1 MKKTFREMKQHIL
14 TGISYFIPL
23 VVAAGLTMAI
33 GRLIAGQSVANL
45 GETGIGYWLYQ
56 TGNLGMQLMVPM
68 LCAYI
73 AFSVAGR
80 PALAP
85 GFIIGYVANNIKAGF
100 IGGMIGGLLVG
111 YLVVLIKKYIKLP
124 KSLEGIMPVIIIP
137 FLSTAI
143 SGLLMYGVLV
153 GPITWL
159 TNLLTTFLTSLSE
172 GSRFIYGAALGSMA
186 TFDFGGPVNK
196 VATAF
201 ANALYT
207 DGIRDA
213 KTVQIIASMIPPFG
227 IAISCLLT
235 PKKYTRN
242 EKETLK
248 SAVPMGCVMIT
259 EGVIPIA
266 ARDLVRVVASC
277 VAGSAVAGGL
287 SMMWGVS
294 SELLN
299 GGFIA
304 FPFFSDPMKG
314 LICLAIG
321 SVITGVVLSFLKR
334 PVTAEDEKEDDLG
347 HEVAEDELDEIS
359 FVNVE

>member
-45 GETGIGYWLYQ
+45 GESGIGYWLYQ

-137 FLSTAI
+137 FLSTAAA
-143 SGLLMYGVLV
+143 GLLMYGVLV

-159 TNLLTTFLTSLSE
+159 TNLLTTFLT
-172 GSRFIYGAALGSMA
+172 
-186 TFDFGGPVNK
+186 
-196 VATAF
+196 
-201 ANALYT
+201 
-207 DGIRDA
+207 
-213 KTVQIIASMIPPFG
+213 
-227 IAISCLLT
+227 
-235 PKKYTRN
+235 
-242 EKETLK
+242 
-248 SAVPMGCVMIT
+248 
-259 EGVIPIA
+259 
-266 ARDLVRVVASC
+266 
-277 VAGSAVAGGL
+277 
-287 SMMWGVS
+287 
-294 SELLN
+294 
-299 GGFIA
+299 
-304 FPFFSDPMKG
+304 
-314 LICLAIG
+314 
-321 SVITGVVLSFLKR
+321 
-334 PVTAEDEKEDDLG
+334 
-347 HEVAEDELDEIS
+347 
-359 FVNVE
+359 